1 MDMIFFRIE
10 NKKEKKNSKKSLET
24 PGVSGYVS
32 SPVLRRGIKEKIRQA
47 LTFPANGQAQTTYE
61 VGIVRPTGENPGP
74 ATALHTRLTQR
85 RIRGIRI
92 Q

>member
-10 NKKEKKNSKKSLET
+10 NKTKKNSKKSLET
-24 PGVSGYVS
+24 PGVSGYSS
-32 SPVLRRGIKEKIRQA
+32 SPVLRRAIKEKIRQA

-61 VGIVRPTGENPGP
+61 VGIVRPTGENPQ